1 MARQRSGASRGRRLG
16 NGEGTSPG
24 YNAEESP
31 LDWLVRRRDRDGNP
45 LISAV
50 EYDAGERL
58 RRDFTLAQMTP
69 SVTLNWSRIL
79 SGGGGGAR
87 GIEHQTDMRAG
98 VIAAEARVR
107 QALAAV
113 GPDLSGILID
123 VCCLLRGLVAC
134 EKATGW
140 PQRSGKI
147 VLQIA
152 LRQLARHYGLD
163 GRGKRCSGDTASS
176 TAEPRAVR
184 VRHWGAEDF
193 RPSIQSDLDG

>member
-1 MARQRSGASRGRRLG
+1 MARQRSGASRGRRTG
-16 NGEGTSPG
+16 CAESMSPG
-24 YNAEESP
+24 FNAMESP
-31 LDWLVRRRDRDGNP
+31 LDWLARRRDRDGKS
-45 LISAV
+45 LISAI

-79 SGGGGGAR
+79 TGGGAGSR
-87 GIEHQTDMRAG
+87 GIEHQTDMRAS
-98 VIAAEARVR
+98 VIAAELRVR
-107 QALAAV
+107 HALAAV

-123 VCCLLRGLVAC
+123 VCCLLRGLKAC

-163 GRGKRCSGDTASS
+163 GVEREQGNERDGGS
-176 TAEPRAVR
+176 TKQRALR
-184 VRHWGAEDF
+184 IRHWGADNF
-193 RPSIQSDLDG
+193 RPSIRSDLDG